1 MSINR
6 QSYRHSPEGLDP
18 LIMAYMASPND
29 DMLNIPGKHLVQKGE
44 EEEGEEGKKEEEED
58 EEEEKET
65 NILTKM

>member
-44 EEEGEEGKKEEEED
+44 EEGEKEGEEG
-58 EEEEKET
+58 EKRRGGGR
-65 NILTKM
+65 